1 MTSMSIFFRPAA
13 GGPLAILLLVLFITG
28 CASTSGTPDRD
39 TADADTSATDTT
51 AVADDVVPREIPR
64 TVPRQ
69 TSPPQRESALDTV
82 RAGRFDQG
90 KMWTFEHPPTE
101 YFAETYDFDPD
112 DAWFEHVRLG
122 ALRIPGC
129 SASFVSPNGLVLT
142 NHHCGRGHATSVS
155 REDENILDD
164 GFYAESLEEERQV
177 EGLWADQLIEI
188 RDVTT
193 DIDAAMAQAQT
204 PAERA
209 QARDE
214 AIAGI
219 EEEISNEMGPDY
231 LVQVISLYNGGVYSA
246 YIFRHYTDLRLV
258 MIPELEIG
266 FFGGDPDNFT
276 YPRHTLDFSL
286 FRVYDAGGD
295 PLDSETYFEW
305 TDDGVEPGD
314 AVFAVGNPGST
325 FRLSSVAQVAFR
337 RDVEEG
343 AILDLISSRLEVL
356 EAYEASSD
364 ADTLDDLRNQIFS
377 LQNAQ
382 KLYRGTVRAL
392 EDEVIFARR
401 IDAERKFREAVEADP
416 QLRSRYAG
424 LLEEME
430 EVQQQKREFAA
441 EMRSFFALQP
451 QSSLGSATMRRA
463 LVAYQYL
470 RAQEQGAGEQALLRT
485 LEQLEA
491 VQDQPREIDE
501 NFLRL
506 RFESFEQYFGED
518 HAIVRDVLGG
528 RSPQSAAQQIINQS
542 QLTTAESTRE
552 ALTSGTLSMSDPAI
566 QAAAAVMPRLA
577 EFSSALAGLS
587 AREEEL
593 GSRLGRARF
602 EVYGT
607 DVPPDATF
615 SLRIA
620 DGVVQGYPYNGT
632 IAPPYT
638 TFYGLY
644 DHYHSYGAGTAWDLP
659 ENWLPPPADLDLKTP
674 LNFVST
680 NDIIGGNSGSPVVNT
695 ELELVGL
702 VFDGNIESL
711 SGDFIYLTD
720 VARAVNVDARGIM
733 EALASV
739 YDAERIVLE
748 LSSGRLVPSDA
759 DAQTSN

>member
-1 MTSMSIFFRPAA
+1 MSRFLRPAA
-13 GGPLAILLLVLFITG
+13 GGPLAVLLIALFITG
-28 CASTSGTPDRD
+28 CGSSSR
-39 TADADTSATDTT
+39 TADNGTAEADTT

-64 TVPRQ
+64 TIPSQ
-69 TSPPQRESALDTV
+69 TPPQRRDTALDTV
-82 RAGRFDQG
+82 RAGQFDQG
-90 KMWTFEHPPTE
+90 KMWTFENPPIE
-101 YFAETYDFDPD
+101 YFDETYDFDPD
-112 DAWFEHVRLG
+112 EAWFEHARLG

-155 REDENILDD
+155 REGENILDD

-177 EGLWADQLIEI
+177 VGLWADQLIEI
-188 RDVTT
+188 RDVTA
-193 DIDAAMAQAQT
+193 DVDAATAQAQT

-219 EEEISNEMGPDY
+219 EERISNEMGADY

-258 MIPELEIG
+258 MIPELELG

-286 FRVYDAGGD
+286 FRVYGADGD
-295 PLDSETYFEW
+295 PLESETYFEW
-305 TDDGVEPGD
+305 TDNGVEPGD

-325 FRLSSVAQVAFR
+325 FRLSSVAQLAFR

-343 AILDLISSRLEVL
+343 AILDLISSRLDVL
-356 EAYEASSD
+356 KDYEASADS
-364 ADTLDDLRNQIFS
+364 DTLDDLRNQIFS
-377 LQNAQ
+377 LENAQ

-401 IDAERKFREAVEADP
+401 ADAERKFRESIEADP
-416 QLRSRYAG
+416 QLQSRYG
-424 LLEEME
+424 GVLEEME
-430 EVQQQKREFAA
+430 EVQEQKREFAA
-441 EMRSFFALQP
+441 EMRAFFALQP

-463 LVAYQYL
+463 LVTYQYL
-470 RAQEQGAGEQALLRT
+470 RAREQGAGEQVLQRT

-491 VQDQPREIDE
+491 VEDQPSEIDE
-501 NFLRL
+501 RFLMLRL
-506 RFESFEQYFGED
+506 EGFQQYFGEE
-518 HAIVRDVLGG
+518 HPIVQDVLDG
-528 RSPQSAAQQIINQS
+528 RSPQSAAAQIINQS
-542 QLTTAESTRE
+542 QLTTAESARE
-552 ALTSGTLSMSDPAI
+552 ALTSGTLTMSDPAVE
-566 QAAAAVMPRLA
+566 AAAAFVPRLA

-593 GSRLGRARF
+593 ASRLGRARF

-644 DHYHSYGAGTAWDLP
+644 DHYYSYGPGTAWDLP
-659 ENWLPPPADLDLKTP
+659 DDWLPPPPDLDLETP

-680 NDIIGGNSGSPVVNT
+680 NDIIGGNSGSPVLNT

-702 VFDGNIESL
+702 VFDGNIEAL

-733 EALASV
+733 EALSAV
-739 YDAERIVLE
+739 YDANRIVLE